1 MGHQCNVTFS
11 PPWPLSFKR
20 RPTIFLS
27 NITGCDV
34 LASDYDNCTS
44 AAAANDGKR
53 LCEFYFGVPLYA
65 AVALLLVGLA
75 IADQPGTVTI
85 ASARLGQANATIRY
99 QQTSKSSDPSG
110 TTACRRLTC

>member
-1 MGHQCNVTFS
+1 LLGLSQSGSEPRAASKRVGTFAGLDLDEFTCQLEALGLGE
-11 PPWPLSFKR
+11 P
-20 RPTIFLS
+20 
-27 NITGCDV
+27 G
-34 LASDYDNCTS
+34 
-44 AAAANDGKR
+44 NDGKR

>member
-1 MGHQCNVTFS
+1 MLPKTGTLLS
-11 PPWPLSFKR
+11 PHAPSANAYPSANAHSKLFYPWSLKNR
-20 RPTIFLS
+20 DRPE
-27 NITGCDV
+27 NCDDRMV
-34 LASDYDNCTS
+34 L
-44 AAAANDGKR
+44 KQWR
-53 LCEFYFGVPLYA
+53 LGFFALYA